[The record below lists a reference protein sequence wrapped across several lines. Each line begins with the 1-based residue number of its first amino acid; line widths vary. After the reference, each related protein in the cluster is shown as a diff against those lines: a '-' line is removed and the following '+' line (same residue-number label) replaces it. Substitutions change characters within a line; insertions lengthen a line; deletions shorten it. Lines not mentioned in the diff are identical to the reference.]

1 MIDPI
6 AAFSV
11 ATASYKSIKK
21 VINTVQEMDQ
31 ISGQLGKWYSSCA
44 DIARAEQQRKNP
56 TFLEKVT
63 QGRSIEEEALQILI
77 HKKTN
82 RERELEIKAM
92 LDMRF
97 GFGTYDEMLE
107 MRRTIRKERAEREHA
122 RDEAKRQ
129 IQNNLAIVALIF
141 AISGVIVG
149 IIYLIT
155 QAG

>member
-1 MIDPI
+1 MIDPVS
-6 AAFSV
+6 AFAV
-11 ATASYKSIKK
+11 ATTAYKSIKK
-21 VINTVQEMDQ
+21 VIGTVQEMEQ

-56 TFLEKVT
+56 TFLERATHGK
-63 QGRSIEEEALQILI
+63 SIEEEALQILI

-82 RERELEIKAM
+82 LEREKEIKAM

-129 IQNNLAIVALIF
+129 IANNLAITALVFIIGGVLTLGAYLVA
-141 AISGVIVG
+141 
-149 IIYLIT
+149 
-155 QAG
+155 QAR

>member
-11 ATASYKSIKK
+11 ATASFKSIKK

-63 QGRSIEEEALQILI
+63 QGKSIEEEALLIEAHRLEEEALLYGARSIEEEALRIDAQRL
-77 HKKTN
+77 
-82 RERELEIKAM
+82 
-92 LDMRF
+92 
-97 GFGTYDEMLE
+97 
-107 MRRTIRKERAEREHA
+107 
-122 RDEAKRQ
+122 
-129 IQNNLAIVALIF
+129 
-141 AISGVIVG
+141 
-149 IIYLIT
+149 
-155 QAG
+155 